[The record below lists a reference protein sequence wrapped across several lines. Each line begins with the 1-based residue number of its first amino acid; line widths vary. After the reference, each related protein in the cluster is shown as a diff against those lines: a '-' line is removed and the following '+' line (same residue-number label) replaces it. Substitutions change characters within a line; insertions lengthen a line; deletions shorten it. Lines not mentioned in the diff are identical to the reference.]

1 MNQKFYSYLLFGAAL
16 LAAVYFFIAYPQ
28 QDPRSIIQNP
38 SEPESVSAQATE
50 LLSQLGFSVA
60 NYTAKAKLH
69 SNERLLDSLQKKVG
83 RQELNRKFSENSYPN
98 IKPFY
103 WEIIFYR
110 SAVESEEKAESG
122 GEGPGYDN
130 NLRVRMDLQNSFIE
144 LINDAEVI
152 NDEIVNRQAVAS
164 VFYPDS
170 ISIDSLKPV
179 FETLS
184 DSLLSRLLYFDLQQ
198 RSRNNDLE
206 PERKVQ
212 QATGNLEQGHPYQYT
227 AEDAVKLGRYY
238 LEQTGWDAT
247 VLISDTV
254 YIERINSINAAN
266 IRFSLA
272 EEQLHQN
279 LNVEVKVA
287 PTGGLLSITTDY
299 NPDSESASG
308 WNNPWDILRNVL
320 VFLFILG
327 AIIIFAFRIR
337 ARAVDTQA
345 SLVLG
350 VLAGL
355 VVSVLIMLSMLPY
368 LDFYTG
374 VSRGI
379 DSLQLIISV
388 GMGGA
393 AASLGF
399 FILFAISDSITR
411 QYWPEKLYTYDFL
424 RQGMFFNKPIGLA
437 TLRSIGL
444 AFILAGSWTLVN
456 GYIPNLHVEI
466 DRVFL
471 NDEAAWPPLHMFL
484 QNGWYSFSLVLGI
497 FLVIGGQFYAQ
508 TRNKFATG
516 FILILACGI
525 MVPLVNE
532 YGPPLQQF
540 VLSVIIGLLLTG
552 IYFIWD
558 FVTLLLSYFLFLG
571 LLSSSTGWI
580 IEGSPD
586 NYIFIIYV
594 ILLVFL
600 AITGMIASLK
610 GKDEKVLPNF
620 VPDYVEELAQEERIK
635 QELQIARNV
644 QQSFLPVRTPDIDRL
659 DLAAICKPAYETGG
673 DYYDFIQI
681 DKHRIAVAVGDVSG
695 KGIQAAFYMTFV
707 KGILHSLCREIDSP
721 AELLKKANRLF
732 CDNAPRGTFISLVYG
747 IIDLEKKT
755 FHFAR
760 AGHNP
765 VVKVN
770 AASGDIEELQPEGI
784 GIGLTGSEIFDT
796 NIDEV
801 LLKLQ
806 KDDVLILYT
815 DGIVEALNTNHVFYG
830 NKRLISMIRRNSHKS
845 SVELLNALSEDLV
858 SFTNEAKQHDDMT
871 MMIIK
876 MST

>member
-1 MNQKFYSYLLFGAAL
+1 MSNRFNNYILFGAAL
-16 LAAVYFFIAYPQ
+16 LAAVYFFVAYPG
-28 QDPRSIIQNP
+28 QDPRSLIQNP
-38 SEPESVSAQATE
+38 DEPESVSVRATE
-50 LLSQLGFSVA
+50 LLSELGFPVA
-60 NYTAKAKLH
+60 NYTARAQLH
-69 SNERLLDSLQKKVG
+69 SNQRLLDSLQKKVG
-83 RQELNRKFSENSYPN
+83 RQELNNLYSENKYPN
-98 IKPFY
+98 IKPYY
-103 WEIIFYR
+103 WEIVFHR
-110 SAVESEEKAESG
+110 SAVESEEDAERTE
-122 GEGPGYDN
+122 EGPGFN
-130 NLRVRMDLQNSFIE
+130 SNLRVRVDLQNEFTE
-144 LINDAEVI
+144 LLNPSEVI
-152 NDEIVNRQAVAS
+152 NGDIINRQAIAS

-170 ISIDSLKPV
+170 VQIDSLEPV

-198 RSRNNDLE
+198 GSMNTELE
-206 PERKVQ
+206 PEQKIERI
-212 QATGNLEQGHPYQYT
+212 AGNLKQGRPYQYT
-227 AEDAVKLGRYY
+227 AEDAVKLARYY
-238 LEQTGWDAT
+238 LKQTGWHAPAFT
-247 VLISDTV
+247 ADTA

-272 EEQLHQN
+272 EEQLQQV

-287 PTGGLLSITTDY
+287 PTGGLLSVNAEY
-299 NPDSESASG
+299 NPGSPTVAG
-308 WNNPWDILRNVL
+308 WDNPWNILRNVL

-327 AIIIFAFRIR
+327 AIIIFAFRTR

-355 VVSVLIMLSMLPY
+355 GISVLILLSMLPY
-368 LDFYTG
+368 LDIYTG
-374 VSRGI
+374 VSGGLE
-379 DSLQLIISV
+379 SLQLLMSV

-411 QYWPEKLYTYDFL
+411 QYWPQKLYTYDFL

-444 AFILAGSWTLVN
+444 AFILAGIWTLMN
-456 GYIPNLHVEI
+456 KYIPNIYMEV

-471 NDEAAWPPLHMFL
+471 NDEAVWPPLYMFL
-484 QNGWYSFSLVLGI
+484 QNGWYGFSLMLGI
-497 FLVIGGQFYAQ
+497 FLVVGGQTYAQ
-508 TRNKFATG
+508 TRNKYITG
-516 FILILACGI
+516 FILMLACGI
-525 MVPLVNE
+525 MVPVLNDF
-532 YGPPLQQF
+532 GPPFQQF
-540 VLSVIIGLLLTG
+540 VISLILGLLLTG
-552 IYFIWD
+552 IYFAGD

-594 ILLVFL
+594 IFLVFL
-600 AITGMIASLK
+600 AIAGMIASLK

-673 DYYDFIQI
+673 DYYDFIRI
-681 DKHRIAVAVGDVSG
+681 DEHRVAVAVGDVSG

-755 FHFAR
+755 FYFAR

-765 VVKVN
+765 VIKVS
-770 AASGDIEELQPEGI
+770 AANEDIEELQPEGI
-784 GIGLTGSEIFDT
+784 GIGLTGSEIFDS
-796 NIDEV
+796 NIEEV

-806 KDDVLILYT
+806 DRDVLILYT
-815 DGIVEALNTNHVFYG
+815 DGIVEALNKNHVFYG
-830 NKRLISMIRRNSHKS
+830 SKRLLNMIRRNSHKS
-845 SVELLNALSEDLV
+845 SVELLNALSEDLL
-858 SFTNEAKQHDDMT
+858 SFTSDTKQHDDMT